1 MYKQKYQAKQ
11 KGKIGIVLSTQFK
24 EPLCDS
30 NPLDVAAAER
40 NLQFY
45 LGWFASPI
53 FKVRFADAS
62 GFSLGIR
69 PQHLTF
75 DVFEI
80 NSTRRRGTIRP

>member
-30 NPLDVAAAER
+30 NPQDVAAAER

-53 FKVRFADAS
+53 FNVRVIYPHVGLLALPLALFD
-62 GFSLGIR
+62 
-69 PQHLTF
+69 TF
-75 DVFEI
+75 ER
-80 NSTRRRGTIRP
+80 N